1 MPKKKAAKVYL
12 NSGKFTLSGVINY
25 GGERVFM
32 NIQDIHQL
40 REFLSVY
47 NILTEKCFGSCV
59 REYNTNNLTSAED
72 SCVSRCIDKQMQVNR
87 RLMLVFAEQA
97 PKLLFKQGEPT
108 PTEAIKASAKAAR
121 EAEKLAKQQAEN
133 QTEKQEITKE
143 IPESQPV
150 VKEH

>member
-1 MPKKKAAKVYL
+1 
-12 NSGKFTLSGVINY
+12 
-25 GGERVFM
+25 M

-72 SCVSRCIDKQMQVNR
+72 SCVSRCIDKQMRVNR
-87 RLMLVFAEQA
+87 RLMVVFAEQA

-108 PTEAIKASAKAAR
+108 PTEAIKASAKAAK
-121 EAEKLAKQQAEN
+121 EAEKLAKQQAEK
-133 QTEKQEITKE
+133 QQEKQEVIKDTTESQPATKE
-143 IPESQPV
+143 I
-150 VKEH
+150 